1 MKRVV
6 SITICTLFITL
17 SFLFIPSSE
26 AASKAKT
33 LRDLKNELAAL
44 KKQQADATSEKKQ
57 SQKEINQAKNNIYS
71 KQTEISNNQDRIIA
85 AQKESEALEIEI
97 ANGKE
102 ELSEVLR
109 TYQIANGD
117 NVYLQYIFEA
127 KTFEDLVYRYAVME
141 QIMDYQDERIDAWKS
156 KVEKNNQLKIELQ
169 EREVTLNSQISSLNK
184 SVDKLGN
191 RINELDDMVR
201 DINKEIP
208 SLQESISFYEG
219 IGCRL
224 DESLETCL
232 SVKGDSILR
241 RPLVKANRI
250 SSEFGYRTHPV
261 THEVNKF
268 HSGTDISVAEGSNVY
283 PIANGTV
290 SRIVWKSS
298 CGGNMVYIHHI
309 VNGKKWTSVSMHLL
323 TVNVRMGQAVTSQTV
338 IGLSGG
344 KSTAK
349 PNGGY
354 DKCTTGAHLH
364 LSLATGWYEK
374 DYMSYNTYRSN
385 LVNPRK
391 YIDLPKGGWS
401 KRW

>member
-1 MKRVV
+1 MKKVV
-6 SITICTLFITL
+6 VTLCTLFIAF
-17 SFLFIPSSE
+17 SFCLIPSSE

-33 LRDLKNELAAL
+33 LQDLKNELASL
-44 KKQQADATSEKKQ
+44 KKQQANADSEKKQ
-57 SQKEINQAKNNIYS
+57 SQKEINSAKNNIYS
-71 KQTEISNNQDRIIA
+71 KQNEITKNQQRISE

-97 ANGKE
+97 ADGKK
-102 ELSEVLR
+102 ELSNILT
-109 TYQIANGD
+109 TYQVANGD

-127 KTFEDLVYRYAVME
+127 KSFEDLVYRYAVME
-141 QIMDYQDERIDAWKS
+141 QIMDYQDERIEAWKD
-156 KVEKNNQLKIELQ
+156 KVNRNQQLKVELQ

-184 SVDKLGN
+184 EVDKLGS
-191 RINELDDMVR
+191 RINELDDMVL
-201 DINKEIP
+201 DIKAEIA
-208 SLQESISFYEG
+208 SVQSSISFYES
-219 IGCRL
+219 IGCSL
-224 DESLETCL
+224 TESLESCL
-232 SVKGDSILR
+232 KVKGDTILR

-290 SRIVWKSS
+290 FKIVRKSS
-298 CGGNMVYIHHI
+298 CGGNMVYIHHM

-323 TVNVRMGQAVTSQTV
+323 QINVKLGQAVTSQTV

-344 KSTAK
+344 KTTGYK
-349 PNGGY
+349 YGGY
-354 DKCTTGAHLH
+354 DNCTTGAHLH

-374 DYMSYNTYRSN
+374 DYTSYNTYRSN

-391 YIDLPKGGWS
+391 YIDLPTGGWS